1 MKKLLFF
8 SMLFEI
14 WTISANAQMM
24 DLMGSMAIGGAM
36 DAGSV
41 KSVGTM
47 NRQLKKTQFV
57 SDIQMKVVDIMTTY
71 AGQYQRLKPSQI
83 KAGGVNV
90 VFSSAENGR
99 AFQATVKTPNLSTC
113 QTLLT
118 TYWDG
123 ASYLNIATDG
133 QTQKMTL
140 SEAASSADKMCQKA
154 KAVSIIYQ

>member
-14 WTISANAQMM
+14 WTVGANAQMM
-24 DLMGSMAIGGAM
+24 DLMGSMAVGGAM

-41 KSVGTM
+41 KSVGAM

-83 KAGGVNV
+83 NAGGVNV
-90 VFSSAENGR
+90 VFTSAENGR
-99 AFQATVKTPNLSTC
+99 AFQATVKTPTVSTC
-113 QTLLT
+113 QTLLI

-123 ASYLNIATDG
+123 ASYLNITTDG

-140 SEAASSADKMCQKA
+140 SEAASSADK
-154 KAVSIIYQ
+154 ILFL